1 VGEGGASGRRS
12 TLATVPAFKPAYLL
26 HGDDHGRLAERRA
39 RLRALAERESGAGGV
54 ECLEGDAATPD
65 AVAAALNSMTFA
77 VGRRFVLVEGVERWK
92 DAEVEAAL
100 VPALRALPD
109 DTTVAFFAREEGRAK
124 APAALESAVRAAG
137 GDVVAE
143 LTLRGRELPRWVEAE
158 AQRLGL
164 ALERSAA
171 QALIAHVGDRQ
182 QRLLR
187 ELEKLALEHGPGARL
202 GVEEVEAAAAP
213 SAERQVWALADAL
226 VARDGRAATL
236 AFLQLRAQGE
246 AIARLVPAMA
256 RRLREVLAIAVRL
269 EAGESPAQVKAG
281 LRMAPYVA
289 SRRVQEAR
297 ATDSAA
303 LRRTIEALGE
313 LELAS
318 RGQSELAD
326 DTVALRAIVEI
337 AA

>member
-1 VGEGGASGRRS
+1 VSGRRS
-12 TLATVPAFKPAYLL
+12 RLATVPDLKPAYLL

-39 RLRALAERESGAGGV
+39 RLRALAERESGAAGV
-54 ECLEGDAATPD
+54 EWFEGDASTPD
-65 AVAAALNSMTFA
+65 AVAAALNAMTFA
-77 VGRRFVLVEGVERWK
+77 VGRRFLIVEGVEQWR
-92 DAEVEAAL
+92 DADVEAAL
-100 VPALRALPD
+100 VPALHGIAD

-124 APAALESAVRAAG
+124 APAALASAVRDAG

-143 LTLRGRELPRWVEAE
+143 MTLRARELPRWVAGE

-164 ALERSAA
+164 TLESGAA
-171 QALIAHVGDRQ
+171 PSLIAHVGDRQ

-202 GVEEVEAAAAP
+202 GVEEIEASAAP
-213 SAERQVWALADAL
+213 SAERQVWALVDAL
-226 VARDGRAATL
+226 VARDGPAATR
-236 AFLQLRAQGE
+236 AFLRLRAQGE
-246 AIARLVPAMA
+246 GIARLVPAMA

-281 LRMAPYVA
+281 LRMPPYAA

-297 ATDSAA
+297 ATDAA
-303 LRRTIEALGE
+303 TLRRAIEALGE

-326 DTVALRAIVEI
+326 DTVALRAIVE
-337 AA
+337 AAA